1 MAKIMIVDDDPEIS
15 NILQI
20 TMESLGH
27 TVRICDN
34 GRDVIDALK
43 DFKPDLMIL
52 DVMLPGV
59 DGYSITSIMSGDP
72 ELSKLPI
79 IVLSALEPSKSL
91 FLKFDQVVAFLT
103 KPFNTDDLFEAVKN
117 ALERGAR

>member
-15 NILQI
+15 NLLQM

-27 TVRICDN
+27 TIKVCDN
-34 GRDVIDALK
+34 GREVFDSLK
-43 DFKPDLMIL
+43 EFKPDLMIL

-59 DGYSITSIMSGDP
+59 DGFSIATTISQDE
-72 ELSKLPI
+72 ELSKIPI
-79 IVLSALEPSKSL
+79 IVLSALEPSRSL
-91 FLKFDQVVAFLT
+91 FVKFNQVVAFLT

-117 ALERGAR
+117 ALEKKE